1 MNIIDLLRLLKKHL
15 VLLLITPV
23 IMASLV
29 YYMTQ
34 KPVLIYSSET
44 TLYTGIA
51 SGSTVEMDKS
61 LSFFATNTAFDNL
74 INVIKSRETQQ
85 EVAIRLLAMHLLM
98 DQYDPKY
105 ISRQSFIALRQITP
119 KHIEKL
125 IARKSGQTS
134 KPAKSDIK
142 KTVNKLPGNLDNGK
156 EIRNPE
162 NTNDETNPND
172 TLNFDST
179 QVQKDFSFSSL
190 DSTSASDALPASM
203 NEEVYEKTVQ
213 NLKDYM
219 AGSDTNFVYKLLNYK
234 HPHYSLNAISKLT
247 VKRIGNSDLVKLN
260 YDSNDPGICKQTLV
274 FFTDVC
280 IKNYKNIKENRSD
293 AVVKYFQYQVHQAS
307 IRLRL
312 GEDKLLKFNK
322 DQNIINYYEQS
333 KAVAIVKENLDVS
346 YHEMRIKLAGNQAA
360 IRRIE
365 EKLGNQQQIQLNNA
379 SIVEKRNQLADI
391 NSKIATIETINNSNE
406 TDSIDNQSLVKY
418 KIRAE
423 KLKDELKQ
431 SINSLYNFNNTTEG
445 LHITNLLND
454 WLKNVIQYEDLKA
467 GLAVLGDRIIDFQ
480 KQYAI
485 YAPAG
490 ANIKRIEREIN
501 VSEQEFLELLH
512 GLNMAK
518 LKMQD
523 AELSASIKAVDPPF
537 FPLSPNPT
545 KRSLLVMV
553 AAVFGFIIVLGI
565 IVAMEYFDGTMKNP
579 KKAAGVLKLKALGI
593 FPKVFLKTGTLNFPF
608 VANRLLEII
617 IQHIGLLPK
626 SVGEEPKT
634 LVFFSTL
641 KNEGKTV
648 LCSNIAQKLKK
659 QGKKVLV
666 LNYSKESLHLMEV
679 SQTGYSE
686 EAPEVKTE
694 EKISKKNR
702 GLLLSRLLGYPDIRV
717 DYDSPFLGNPAEV
730 LDIEEHT
737 FYNIDSQYFS
747 ANTYKDLIHVSQN
760 ITNNKPDY
768 VLLEIPN
775 LLSYPYPID
784 LIKSAALSVL
794 VCRANHVWSE
804 ADKSALENIMKLT
817 PDEPQF
823 VLNGVDIPV
832 IETVLGDLPKKR
844 SRIRRIFKK
853 VVRFQF
859 FSGYQP

>member
-1 MNIIDLLRLLKKHL
+1 MNIIDLLRLLRKHL

-29 YYMTQ
+29 YYMTR

-85 EVAIRLLAMHLLM
+85 EVAIRLLALHLLM
-98 DQYDPKY
+98 DHYDPKY

-125 IARKSGQTS
+125 IERNTGHTTKTIT
-134 KPAKSDIK
+134 KKAKEP
-142 KTVNKLPGNLDNGK
+142 VNKLPETGVIGS
-156 EIRNPE
+156 EE
-162 NTNDETNPND
+162 NIPANKSDDINSID
-172 TLNFDST
+172 TLNGDST
-179 QVQKDFSFSSL
+179 QVEKDFSFSSL
-190 DSTSASDALPASM
+190 DSNSVSDELPASIS
-203 NEEVYEKTVQ
+203 EEVYEKTVQ

-219 AGSDTNFVYKLLNYK
+219 AGSDTNFVYKLLNYN
-234 HPHYSLNAISKLT
+234 HPHYSFNAISKLT

-293 AVVKYFQYQVHQAS
+293 AVVKYFQYQVKQAS
-307 IRLRL
+307 VRLRL
-312 GEDKLLKFNK
+312 GEDKLLKFNE
-322 DQNIINYYEQS
+322 DHNIINYYEQS

-346 YHEMRIKLAGNQAA
+346 YHDMRIKLAGTQAA
-360 IRRIE
+360 IKRIE
-365 EKLGNQQQIQLNNA
+365 EKLGNQEQIQLNNA
-379 SIVEKRNQLADI
+379 TIVEKRKQLADI
-391 NSKIATIETINNSNE
+391 NSKIATIETINNSNDI
-406 TDSIDNQSLVKY
+406 DSIDNQSLVKF

-467 GLAVLGDRIIDFQ
+467 GLDVLGDRIIDFQ

-537 FPLSPNPT
+537 LSFIPESYQT
-545 KRSLLVMV
+545 KFAGYGSC
-553 AAVFGFIIVLGI
+553 GFRIYSCSG
-565 IVAMEYFDGTMKNP
+565 YYYCD
-579 KKAAGVLKLKALGI
+579 GVL
-593 FPKVFLKTGTLNFPF
+593 
-608 VANRLLEII
+608 
-617 IQHIGLLPK
+617 
-626 SVGEEPKT
+626 
-634 LVFFSTL
+634 
-641 KNEGKTV
+641 
-648 LCSNIAQKLKK
+648 
-659 QGKKVLV
+659 
-666 LNYSKESLHLMEV
+666 
-679 SQTGYSE
+679 
-686 EAPEVKTE
+686 
-694 EKISKKNR
+694 
-702 GLLLSRLLGYPDIRV
+702 
-717 DYDSPFLGNPAEV
+717 
-730 LDIEEHT
+730 
-737 FYNIDSQYFS
+737 
-747 ANTYKDLIHVSQN
+747 
-760 ITNNKPDY
+760 
-768 VLLEIPN
+768 
-775 LLSYPYPID
+775 
-784 LIKSAALSVL
+784 
-794 VCRANHVWSE
+794 
-804 ADKSALENIMKLT
+804 
-817 PDEPQF
+817 
-823 VLNGVDIPV
+823 
-832 IETVLGDLPKKR
+832 
-844 SRIRRIFKK
+844 
-853 VVRFQF
+853 
-859 FSGYQP
+859 